1 MTINF
6 SKRATAALVCAF
18 VALSASRAPAPAQAQ
33 PVSGL
38 YINEIQTSGASLVK
52 DEDNSDQDW
61 IEIYNDGTSAVNLGG
76 FGLSDVITQPLKWTF
91 PSISIAP
98 KSFLLVW
105 ASGKN
110 RSSPQL
116 HTNFKI
122 DKDGEALVLAR
133 PDGSAVDTLPPV
145 VVPADASYGRKP
157 DGSASFAFFSVSSAG
172 ASNANG
178 STIVVAPPAAS
189 IPGGFF
195 TSAQQVTL
203 SSATPG
209 ATIRYT
215 LDGSEPGPA
224 SLLFTPGTPIT
235 INDRSSAAN
244 VFSAVRTTG
253 TLLGT
258 NGLVPWK
265 PPAASV
271 YKATVL
277 RTRAFSGT
285 IESAVSA
292 ATFFIS
298 PDAPTR
304 YAGIPVVSITADPD
318 DLFSDARGLYVLGPN
333 AASTLPYDGANFFQS
348 WEKPATI
355 EYFDAQR
362 RALIRQS
369 MGLRLHGDVSRAQP
383 QKSLRLYARN
393 GDAGFATALFASKPI
408 TAFQRVVLR
417 NASQD
422 FASTFIRDEVIQAG
436 ATANVLTQAYQ
447 PTVVFINGEYWGVH
461 NLRERVDEFFLE
473 QNAGVDPRNID
484 LLEFRFTETE
494 VDAGDAADWDSLIAY
509 LQANALSNDANF
521 NAVAARI
528 DLDNLTDYVL
538 LNVWAVNRDWPGNNV
553 RAWRVRNPPGKW
565 RWISFGSESGFGLPG
580 WGGAPIDNFEFLT
593 FNNNDD
599 SQLPLIMRK
608 LLENPGFKLRF
619 TRRAADLLNVKL
631 ASPTVLARI
640 NTFAAGI
647 DPLMSEH
654 IQRWGYPNDK
664 AAWLANVDVLR
675 ETARQRP
682 DFMRQ
687 HMRDRFGLGATINVT
702 ITITPSGAGVPAV
715 NTIGLGPIGSSWRG
729 VYFAGMPITASVTA
743 QPGYIFDGW
752 QTAAPGA
759 TRDGASLAL
768 TPNADVTLTAVFR
781 IDPSAPPPRKVFAPL
796 ALR

>member
-1 MTINF
+1 MTPTQFNSVAAAVLIC
-6 SKRATAALVCAF
+6 SAALSTIHRPD
-18 VALSASRAPAPAQAQ
+18 VARAQ
-33 PVSGL
+33 PTSGL
-38 YINEIQTSGASLVK
+38 YINEIQSSGTSLVK

-61 IEIYNDGTSAVNLGG
+61 IEIYNDNATAVNLDGY
-76 FGLSDVITQPLKWTF
+76 GLSDVITQPLKWTF
-91 PSISIAP
+91 PSVSIAP

-110 RSSPQL
+110 RTSPQL

-122 DKDGEALVLAR
+122 DKDGESLVFAR

-145 VVPADASYGRKP
+145 AVPADVSYGRRP
-157 DGSASFAFFSVSSAG
+157 DGSGTFVFFSITSAG

-178 STIVVAPPAAS
+178 STIVVAPPVAS
-189 IPGGFF
+189 IAGGFF
-195 TSAQQVTL
+195 TNAQQVVLT
-203 SSATPG
+203 SATPG

-215 LDGSEPGPA
+215 LDGGEPGPA
-224 SLLFTPGTPIT
+224 SPLFTPGTPIAIT
-235 INDRSSAAN
+235 DRSSANN
-244 VFSAVRTTG
+244 VYSAIRTTG
-253 TLLGT
+253 TLVGA

-265 PPAASV
+265 PPTGTV
-271 YKATVL
+271 HKATVL
-277 RTRAFSGT
+277 RARAYSGT
-285 IESAVSA
+285 IASAVSA
-292 ATFFIS
+292 ATYFIS
-298 PDAPTR
+298 PDAATR
-304 YAGIPVVSITADPD
+304 YAGVPVVSITADPD

-333 AASTLPYDGANFFQS
+333 AAQTLPYDGANFFQS

-362 RALIRQS
+362 RAVIRQII
-369 MGLRLHGDVSRAQP
+369 GLRLHGDVSRAQP

-393 GDAGFATALFASKPI
+393 GEAGFATQLFASKPI
-408 TAFQRVVLR
+408 TSFQRLVLR

-436 ATANVLTQAYQ
+436 ATGNVLTQAYQ
-447 PTVVFINGEYWGVH
+447 PTVVFVNGEYWGVH

-473 QNAGVDPRNID
+473 QNAGVDPKNID

-494 VDAGDAADWDSLIAY
+494 IDAGDAADWDSLIAY
-509 LQANALSNDANF
+509 LQANSLANDANF

-631 ASPTVLARI
+631 AAPAVLGRI
-640 NTFAAGI
+640 DAFASGI

-664 AAWLANVDVLR
+664 AAWLANVEVLR
-675 ETARQRP
+675 DNARQRP

-687 HMRDRFGLGATINVT
+687 HMRDRFGLDATVNVT
-702 ITITPSGAGVPAV
+702 IAVTPSGAGIPSV
-715 NTIGLGPIGSSWRG
+715 NSIGLGPIGSSWRG
-729 VYFAGMPITASVTA
+729 VYFAGMPITASVAA
-743 QPGYIFDGW
+743 QPGYLFDRW
-752 QTAAPGA
+752 ESSQSGA
-759 TRDGASLAL
+759 TTEGASVAL
-768 TPNADVTLTAVFR
+768 TPSGPVTLTAVFR
-781 IDPSAPPPRKVFAPL
+781 IDPSTPPPRRVFAPI